1 MALFQEQ
8 QRLCTEL
15 RDYAGLAREGYL
27 LYSGIIDR
35 FAGPRPKD
43 EQLAQA
49 MRAPGFVQIA
59 LKLSAG
65 DMLPAAVIYDYPLD
79 TGSDD
84 SAIEVCPAFLK
95 AVAAKVDLAS
105 GAERMDVNGLPT
117 VHVTTAARTRER
129 RIALDLTWIAYAG
142 HIYRV
147 TGAMDPDRVPEF
159 D

>member
-1 MALFQEQ
+1 WNGKAKY
-8 QRLCTEL
+8 R
-15 RDYAGLAREGYL
+15 YAIPRPRAEFLTDLVKLAREGYL

-105 GAERMDVNGLPT
+105 HACF
-117 VHVTTAARTRER
+117 
-129 RIALDLTWIAYAG
+129 
-142 HIYRV
+142 
-147 TGAMDPDRVPEF
+147 TGRCQSR
-159 D
+159 